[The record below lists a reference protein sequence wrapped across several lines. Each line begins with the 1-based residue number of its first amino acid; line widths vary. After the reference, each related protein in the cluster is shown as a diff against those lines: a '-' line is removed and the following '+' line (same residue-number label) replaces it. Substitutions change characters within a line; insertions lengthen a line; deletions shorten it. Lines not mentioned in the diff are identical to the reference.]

1 MKKIFYIL
9 LIAVLVI
16 IAVYFLFFGKKEQE
30 TNQPLTETSEE
41 SEQIQPE
48 EAVYALSEEDI
59 DKLINQPIK
68 PPKEMSERGGGFKV
82 ASAPG
87 FYPKF
92 SSGWIDPKKPKLG
105 EEQYLSLDMTD
116 PSGIKN
122 IVVEI
127 KDENG
132 KMVIDKFNLELVE
145 GDKKQGTWANKWQVH
160 DVGRVFRADFTAENV
175 NGKTDILTY
184 FIIQG

>member
-41 SEQIQPE
+41 SEQTQQ

>member
-41 SEQIQPE
+41 SEQTQQ

-92 SSGWIDPKKPKLG
+92 SSGWVDPKKPKLG

-122 IVVEI
+122 IMVEI

>member
-9 LIAVLVI
+9 LIAVLVV

-41 SEQIQPE
+41 SEQTQQ